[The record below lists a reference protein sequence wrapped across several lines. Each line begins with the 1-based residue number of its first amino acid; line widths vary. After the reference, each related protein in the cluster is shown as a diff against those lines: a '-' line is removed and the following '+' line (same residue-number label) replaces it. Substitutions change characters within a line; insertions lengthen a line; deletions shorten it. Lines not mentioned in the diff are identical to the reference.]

1 MHEAAAIL
9 LAAVRV
15 LEYVLYLQQN
25 EEQVVYVEIRER
37 RQWYKASRFVT
48 GYDRCEWWGRNYEM
62 YGNAD
67 KCPDLSAFPY
77 ISL

>member
-48 GYDRCEWWGRNYEM
+48 GYDRCE
-62 YGNAD
+62 
-67 KCPDLSAFPY
+67 
-77 ISL
+77 